1 MLNEGSSGLKETRL
15 SASRIPIV
23 RTSKPMNSFNRRCAD
38 GTRYEVQLIAEDSSG
53 IQTRKRGAPQ
63 YLAQLYK
70 TQTRRCCGFED
81 TASERRWPNN
91 RRCLTIRFR
100 Q

>member
-1 MLNEGSSGLKETRL
+1 MFNEGSSGLKEIRL

-23 RTSKPMNSFNRRCAD
+23 STNNPMNSFNRRCSD
-38 GTRYEVQLIAEDSSG
+38 GTRYAVQLIAEDSNG

-63 YLAQLYK
+63 YLAQFYK
-70 TQTRRCCGFED
+70 SQTRRCCAFED
-81 TASERRWPNN
+81 TASETRSLDN
-91 RRCLTIRFR
+91 RRSPRIRFR